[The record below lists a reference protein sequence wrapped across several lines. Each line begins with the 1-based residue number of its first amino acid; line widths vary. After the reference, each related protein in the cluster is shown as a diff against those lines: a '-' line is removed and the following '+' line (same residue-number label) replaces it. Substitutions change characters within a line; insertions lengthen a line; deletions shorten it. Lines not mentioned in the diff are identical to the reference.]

1 MKITTQKKP
10 FNKRAFT
17 SIAMIVSLMGLPISG
32 IMNHQLQIEPL
43 TLARHFW
50 MSVHNV
56 SAILFVVIAII
67 HITYNWRVLL
77 HYAQKAKET
86 AISREAIMAIVL
98 VVIIVGVISSH
109 AFHVNN

>member
-17 SIAMIVSLMGLPISG
+17 SIAMIVSLMALPISG
-32 IMNHQLQIEPL
+32 IINHQLQIEPL

>member
-17 SIAMIVSLMGLPISG
+17 SIAMIVSLMALPISG
-32 IMNHQLQIEPL
+32 IINHQLQFEPL

-50 MSVHNV
+50 MSVHDV
-56 SAILFVVIAII
+56 SAILLVVFAVF
-67 HITYNWRVLL
+67 HIFYNWRVLL

-86 AISREAIMAIVL
+86 VISKEAIMAFVL
-98 VVIIVGVISSH
+98 VFLIVGLISSH
-109 AFHVNN
+109 VLHVNN